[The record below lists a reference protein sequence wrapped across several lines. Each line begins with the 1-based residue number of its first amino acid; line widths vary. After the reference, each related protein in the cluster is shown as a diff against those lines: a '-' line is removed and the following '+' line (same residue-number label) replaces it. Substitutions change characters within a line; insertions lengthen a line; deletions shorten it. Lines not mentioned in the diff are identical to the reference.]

1 MPVISRFYGI
11 IIRMFYN
18 DHAPPH
24 FHAVYGEYELVIGIV
39 PIIIIEGQ
47 APGRVHS
54 MALEWAALHQQEL
67 LDDWDRCRRAEAPLP
82 IEPLE

>member
-18 DHAPPH
+18 NHVPPH
-24 FHAVYGEYELVIGIV
+24 FHAVYGEHELLVSIS
-39 PIIIIEGQ
+39 PIAILQGQ
-47 APGRVHS
+47 APGRVRS
-54 MALEWAALHQQEL
+54 MVLEWAALHQQEL
-67 LDDWDRCRRAEAPLP
+67 LENWNRCRRAESPAS